1 MFRRSSIT
9 VALTLTAAMT
19 VALAPAYGQRGSAPP
34 EVRPRQA
41 QRNPLD
47 NHPGEQILM
56 KLSSMT
62 PEEREQALSRLP
74 PAQRA
79 NIEKRIENF
88 QKMPAAQ
95 QERTLEKLERL
106 NNLPAQRQKQVRRSM
121 TELNKLPDDRK
132 KAVNQELRNMT
143 GMSGDERAAYTGTDA
158 FRNRYS
164 PEEQQIVGDL
174 AEILPQRE

>member
-1 MFRRSSIT
+1 MLRRHSFTI
-9 VALTLTAAMT
+9 ALLLTAAMT
-19 VALAPAYGQRGSAPP
+19 IALSPAYAQRGSAPP
-34 EVRPRQA
+34 EVRPQQA
-41 QRNPLD
+41 HRNPQD

-62 PEEREQALSRLP
+62 AEEREQALSRLP

-79 NIEKRIENF
+79 NIEKRIQNF

-95 QERTLEKLERL
+95 QERTLERLERL
-106 NNLPAQRQKQVRRSM
+106 NSLPAQKQNQVRRSM
-121 TELNKLPDDRK
+121 TALNKLPDDRK

-143 GMSGDERAAYTGTDA
+143 GMSGDERAAYLGTDA

-164 PEEQQIVGDL
+164 AEEQQMVSDL

>member
-1 MFRRSSIT
+1 MYLLRALT
-9 VALTLTAAMT
+9 VASLLTATMSS
-19 VALAPAYGQRGSAPP
+19 AYAQRGSAPP

-41 QRNPLD
+41 QRNPQD

-74 PAQRA
+74 AAQRE
-79 NIEKRIENF
+79 NIEKRIQNF

-106 NNLPAQRQKQVRRSM
+106 NSLPAQKQNQVRRSM
-121 TELNKLPDDRK
+121 TALNKLPDDRK

-143 GMSGDERAAYTGTDA
+143 GMSGDERAAYMATEA
-158 FRNRYS
+158 FRNHHS
-164 PEEQQIVGDL
+164 LDEQQMVGDL
-174 AEILPQRE
+174 AEILPPHE